1 MARAERLM
9 QRLQKLGS
17 DRLQTGMPM
26 PALSVLGASWRLKPE
41 ERSLLL
47 GTYIPW
53 ALHAGSRS
61 ADLMCLYYERHF
73 EVCLSHLTWDWE
85 DAPINCCMPAHAQV
99 LLPSKASPDG
109 RR

>member
-1 MARAERLM
+1 
-9 QRLQKLGS
+9 
-17 DRLQTGMPM
+17 MPM

-73 EVCLSHLTWDWE
+73 EVH
-85 DAPINCCMPAHAQV
+85 I
-99 LLPSKASPDG
+99 
-109 RR
+109 

>member
-1 MARAERLM
+1 
-9 QRLQKLGS
+9 
-17 DRLQTGMPM
+17 MPM

-73 EVCLSHLTWDWE
+73 EVRCLYITRADFILVG
-85 DAPINCCMPAHAQV
+85 CCMPEHTLYEP
-99 LLPSKASPDG
+99 LLNI
-109 RR
+109 

>member
-1 MARAERLM
+1 
-9 QRLQKLGS
+9 
-17 DRLQTGMPM
+17 M

-47 GTYIPW
+47 GTYVPW

-73 EVCLSHLTWDWE
+73 EVQTGRLPHWLLMLACDQAISGVCLPLESF
-85 DAPINCCMPAHAQV
+85 A
-99 LLPSKASPDG
+99 DG
-109 RR
+109 

>member
-1 MARAERLM
+1 MHREVCL
-9 QRLQKLGS
+9 LGGITS
-17 DRLQTGMPM
+17 SVPAVQTGMPM

-73 EVCLSHLTWDWE
+73 EVSILHLTRDC
-85 DAPINCCMPAHAQV
+85 ALASFAAHAM
-99 LLPSKASPDG
+99 
-109 RR
+109 RH

>member
-1 MARAERLM
+1 MACAKRSM
-9 QRLQKLGS
+9 QRQLNLESGCV
-17 DRLQTGMPM
+17 QTGMPM

-73 EVCLSHLTWDWE
+73 EV
-85 DAPINCCMPAHAQV
+85 
-99 LLPSKASPDG
+99 
-109 RR
+109 

>member
-1 MARAERLM
+1 
-9 QRLQKLGS
+9 
-17 DRLQTGMPM
+17 M

-41 ERSLLL
+41 EQSLLI

-73 EVCLSHLTWDWE
+73 EVRHSFLCSGFCKCHQLG
-85 DAPINCCMPAHAQV
+85 HAV
-99 LLPSKASPDG
+99 F
-109 RR
+109 

>member
-1 MARAERLM
+1 
-9 QRLQKLGS
+9 
-17 DRLQTGMPM
+17 M

-41 ERSLLL
+41 ERSLLI

-73 EVCLSHLTWDWE
+73 EVRCLPLS
-85 DAPINCCMPAHAQV
+85 AG
-99 LLPSKASPDG
+99 LLQMSSLGYAAI
-109 RR
+109 

>member
-1 MARAERLM
+1 
-9 QRLQKLGS
+9 
-17 DRLQTGMPM
+17 M

-41 ERSLLL
+41 ERSLLI

-73 EVCLSHLTWDWE
+73 EVRYFNCQQRLLQMSSTWSCCVLKAGQLT
-85 DAPINCCMPAHAQV
+85 ARQ
-99 LLPSKASPDG
+99 LLNGAAVSFD
-109 RR
+109 R

>member
-1 MARAERLM
+1 M
-9 QRLQKLGS
+9 
-17 DRLQTGMPM
+17 QTGMPM

-73 EVCLSHLTWDWE
+73 EVQFQHLASDC
-85 DAPINCCMPAHAQV
+85 ALASFAAHAMR
-99 LLPSKASPDG
+99 D
-109 RR
+109 